1 MPEPFVLGTIALSS
15 KVIPAWV
22 GYAVSAGLMATSIGI
37 NYLTKPK
44 INIGDTTG
52 TFDNSII
59 GTETFL
65 PVIYGEFI
73 MPLLPVFMGSDPEDL
88 NILYG
93 VVGQC
98 HGHIK
103 GLKKVYF
110 GKTELV
116 LKIADGDYE
125 YDEDFKNLVSFWQR
139 KGGVDPAP
147 YEQLVK
153 VFKSW
158 TSKHL
163 GAGVASVAFKIKFDK
178 GFLNNVFC

>member
-65 PVIYGEFI
+65 PVIYG
-73 MPLLPVFMGSDPEDL
+73 
-88 NILYG
+88 
-93 VVGQC
+93 
-98 HGHIK
+98 
-103 GLKKVYF
+103 
-110 GKTELV
+110 
-116 LKIADGDYE
+116 
-125 YDEDFKNLVSFWQR
+125 
-139 KGGVDPAP
+139 
-147 YEQLVK
+147 
-153 VFKSW
+153 
-158 TSKHL
+158 
-163 GAGVASVAFKIKFDK
+163 
-178 GFLNNVFC
+178 